1 MRKRGRA
8 PHYSL
13 SLAIFLENLAF
24 PTFQRIYK
32 IKVHLLP
39 SGCGVIVVIPL
50 RVMFFFS
57 LSPVLEV
64 ILARKTKTL
73 ILFAQ

>member
-13 SLAIFLENLAF
+13 SLAIFLENLAL

-39 SGCGVIVVIPL
+39 SGCGLIVVIPV
-50 RVMFFFS
+50 RV
-57 LSPVLEV
+57 LSPFLEV

>member
-1 MRKRGRA
+1 MTKNQHILCLTKLSLIPSFMRKRGRA

-13 SLAIFLENLAF
+13 SLAIFLENLAL

-39 SGCGVIVVIPL
+39 SGCGLIVVIT
-50 RVMFFFS
+50 S
-57 LSPVLEV
+57 
-64 ILARKTKTL
+64 
-73 ILFAQ
+73 